1 MAVRKRT
8 WQGGEAWLV
17 DYRDAAG
24 KRRYKQFYRKRDA
37 DAYAEKTK
45 LEVREGTHTHHRDS
59 ITVNQ
64 ATDLLI
70 EHAEA
75 DGLQRSTIK
84 RYRELGDLHIKPRIG
99 GRKLSELTKPM
110 IEELRI
116 ELLRDLSRPMA
127 AKVLRHLSSILNR
140 SMDLGKVGKNVA
152 AKVKVARLKRDAE
165 KIVPPARADLKRM
178 VDAASVD
185 ERALILTVITAG
197 LRSSELRGLRWKDVD
212 LKAATLSIAQRA
224 DQWGDI
230 GPPKSE
236 AGKRT
241 IPIPPALVAEFK
253 RWKLR
258 SPPSKLDLVFPTTTG
273 TPMRHNNMLRRMYFP
288 LQLRAGLGVPKFDKK
303 GEAVM
308 IAKLDE
314 NGKPVPGETVQA
326 LTGKYG
332 FHMLRH
338 AAASG
343 WIANRIDL
351 KRLQVWIGHENIQL
365 TLDTY
370 GHLLAD
376 QERDAELALLASRD
390 LFADSAV

>member
-24 KRRYKQFYRKRDA
+24 KRRYKQFDLKRDA
-37 DAYAEKTK
+37 DAYADRARR
-45 LEVREGTHTHHRDS
+45 EVSEGTHTHHRDS
-59 ITVNQ
+59 ISVND
-64 ATDLLI
+64 AADLLI
-70 EHAEA
+70 AHAEA
-75 DGLQRSTIK
+75 DGLQRSTVK
-84 RYRELGDLHIKPRIG
+84 RYRELGELHIKPRIG

-116 ELLRDLSRPMA
+116 ELLRDMSRPMA

-140 SMDLGKVGKNVA
+140 AMDLGKVGKNVA
-152 AKVKVARLKRDAE
+152 AKVKVARLKREAE
-165 KIVPPARADLKRM
+165 KVVPPARADLKRM
-178 VDAASVD
+178 VAAAGED

-197 LRSSELRGLRWKDVD
+197 LRSSELRGLRWRDVD
-212 LKAATLSIAQRA
+212 LKRATISITQRA
-224 DQWGDI
+224 DQWGEI

-241 IPIPPALVAEFK
+241 IPIPPELVTELK

-258 SPPSKLDLVFPTTTG
+258 SPPSAMDLVFPSKAG
-273 TPMRHNNMLRRMYFP
+273 TPQRHNNMLRRMYWP
-288 LQLRAGLGVPKFDKK
+288 LQVRAGLGVPRVDEEGKPKLDKK
-303 GEAVM
+303 G
-308 IAKLDE
+308 
-314 NGKPVPGETVQA
+314 KP
-326 LTGKYG
+326 LFTGKYG
-332 FHMLRH
+332 LHDLRH

-376 QERDAELALLASRD
+376 QERDAELALMASRD
-390 LFADSAV
+390 LFGEAAG